1 MGFNCGIIGLPNVGK
16 STLFN
21 ALTSAGA
28 AASNFPFCTVDPNV
42 GRVDMPDSRLL
53 KLKEI
58 VVPERVVPTQMEF
71 VDIAGLVKGAS
82 QGEGLG
88 NKFLSHIRNVDA
100 VAHIVRCFKS
110 ADVTHVAGDVDPVR
124 DIEIIESELM
134 LSDLDG
140 VEKKIN
146 SLKKS
151 AKGGGKKE
159 DAELLV
165 VLEKIAEGL
174 QKGIPAAETGG
185 AAIAKDL
192 PLLTAKPVM
201 FVANIGEPSE
211 EGGQLVASVREF
223 AKKRGAG
230 FLSICTKIESEIA
243 ELDAAERASYRAE
256 MGLKQ
261 SSLDNMILEGY
272 KLLNLATYF
281 TAGVKEVRAWT
292 IPVGAKAP
300 QAAGVI
306 HTDFIKHFI
315 RAEVIAYED
324 FVAFGGENGAK
335 EKGKTRLEGKDY
347 VVKDGDVIFFR
358 VSA

>member
-42 GRVDMPDSRLL
+42 GRVDMPDERMV
-53 KLKEI
+53 KLSEI
-58 VVPERVVPTQMEF
+58 VKPERAVPTQMEF

-110 ADVTHVAGDVDPVR
+110 ADVTHVAGDVDPIR

-134 LSDLDG
+134 LSDLDS
-140 VEKKIN
+140 VEKKML
-146 SLKKS
+146 SLRKG
-151 AKGGGKKE
+151 AKGGKKE
-159 DAELLV
+159 DAELLAA
-165 VLEKIAEGL
+165 LEKIAEGL

-192 PLLTAKPVM
+192 PLLTAKPMM

-211 EGGQLVASVREF
+211 EDGPLVASVREF

-230 FLSICTKIESEIA
+230 FLSICTKIEAEIA
-243 ELDAAERASYRAE
+243 ELDQKERASYRAE

-261 SSLDNMILEGY
+261 SSLDNMIREGY
-272 KLLNLATYF
+272 KLLNLITYF

-292 IPVGAKAP
+292 VSNGAKAP

-324 FVAFGGENGAK
+324 FVACGGEAGAK
-335 EKGKTRLEGKDY
+335 EKGKMRLEGKEY

>member
-28 AASNFPFCTVDPNV
+28 QASNFPFCTVDPNV
-42 GRVDMPDSRLL
+42 GRVDMPDERLV
-53 KLKEI
+53 KLREI

-110 ADVTHVAGDVDPVR
+110 ADVTHVAGDVDPIR

-134 LSDLDG
+134 LSDLDS
-140 VEKKIN
+140 VEKKIA
-146 SLKKS
+146 SLRKS
-151 AKGGGKKE
+151 AKGGKKE

-165 VLEKIAEGL
+165 ALEKIAEGL
-174 QKGIPAAETGG
+174 QKGIPASETGG

-192 PLLTAKPVM
+192 PMLTAKPVM

-211 EGGQLVASVREF
+211 EDGPLVALVRDF

-243 ELDAAERASYRAE
+243 ELDATERASYRAE

-261 SSLDNMILEGY
+261 SSLDNMIREGY
-272 KLLNLATYF
+272 ALLNLITYF

-292 IPVGAKAP
+292 IPNGAKAP

-335 EKGKTRLEGKDY
+335 EKGKMRLEGKEY

>member
-42 GRVDMPDSRLL
+42 GRVDMPDERLT
-53 KLKEI
+53 KLSEI
-58 VVPERVVPTQMEF
+58 VRPERVVPTQMEF

-110 ADVTHVAGDVDPVR
+110 PDVTHVAGDVDPIR

-134 LSDLDG
+134 LADLEG
-140 VEKKIN
+140 AEKKMTA
-146 SLKKS
+146 LRKS
-151 AKGGGKKE
+151 AKGGKKE
-159 DAELLV
+159 DAELLSA
-165 VLEKIAEGL
+165 LEKIVDGL
-174 QKGIPAAETGG
+174 QKGTPASETGG
-185 AAIAKDL
+185 AAIMKDL

-211 EGGQLVASVREF
+211 EDGPLVAAVREF

-230 FLSICTKIESEIA
+230 FLSICTKIEAEIA
-243 ELDAAERASYRAE
+243 ELDPRERAAYRAE

-261 SSLDNMILEGY
+261 SSLDNMIREGY
-272 KLLNLATYF
+272 RLLKLITYF

-292 IPVGAKAP
+292 VPEGAKAQ

-324 FVAFGGENGAK
+324 FVACGGETGAK
-335 EKGKTRLEGKDY
+335 EKGKMRLEGKDY
-347 VVKDGDVIFFR
+347 VVRDGEVIFFR

>member
-28 AASNFPFCTVDPNV
+28 AASNFAFCTVDPNV
-42 GRVDMPDSRLL
+42 GRVDMPDPRMD
-53 KLKEI
+53 KLSEI
-58 VVPERVVPTQMEF
+58 VKPERAVPTQMEF

-88 NKFLSHIRNVDA
+88 NKFLSHIRNVEA

-110 ADVTHVAGDVDPVR
+110 ADVMHVAGEVDPIR

-134 LSDLDG
+134 LSDLDS
-140 VEKKIN
+140 VEKKVA
-146 SLKKS
+146 SLRKS
-151 AKGGGKKE
+151 AKSGKKE

-165 VLEKIAEGL
+165 ALEKIADGL
-174 QKGIPAAETGG
+174 NRGIPASETGG
-185 AAIAKDL
+185 QAISREL

-201 FVANIGEPSE
+201 FVANIGEPAE
-211 EGGQLVASVREF
+211 EDGPLVALVREF

-230 FLSICTKIESEIA
+230 FLSICTKIEAEIA
-243 ELDAAERASYRAE
+243 ELDPKERAAYRAE

-261 SSLDNMILEGY
+261 SSLDNMIREGY
-272 KLLNLATYF
+272 ALLNLITYF

-292 IPVGAKAP
+292 VSKGAKAP
-300 QAAGVI
+300 VAAGVI

-315 RAEVIAYED
+315 RAEVIAYDD
-324 FVAFGGENGAK
+324 FISCGGENGAK
-335 EKGKTRLEGKDY
+335 EKGKMRLEGKDY
-347 VVKDGDVIFFR
+347 VVQDGDVIFFR